1 MKSTNSEKNHFM
13 STPVTIYS
21 TTWCGH
27 CRRLKRQLDDIGV
40 PYAEVDIDDRAELG
54 KRIEQVT
61 GGYRTVPT
69 VEIGGRMLVN
79 PSVTEVQAAVAAAS

>member
-1 MKSTNSEKNHFM
+1 M
-13 STPVTIYS
+13 STAVTIYS

-40 PYAEVDIDDRAELG
+40 PYSEVDIEDSVESAR
-54 KRIEQVT
+54 RIEAAT

-69 VEIGGRMLVN
+69 VEVGERMLIN
-79 PSVTEVQAAVAAAS
+79 PSVIEVRDAVGAAS